1 MRFFTLPIT
10 TVLLALLVADCSK
23 HSSTKPNPQIT
34 NLGIVMVSD
43 GTQSHDYLGD
53 GRICFISPT
62 VFTNGLVELGI
73 SIQDTNSGRV
83 ILTVGIET
91 ILGKYIEVGNG
102 EAGVGLIPQTRDGL

>member
-10 TVLLALLVADCSK
+10 TVLLASLVADCSRR
-23 HSSTKPNPQIT
+23 SSAKPNPRIT
-34 NLGIVMVSD
+34 DLGIVIVSN
-43 GTQSHDYLGD
+43 GIQSHEYLGD
-53 GRICFISPT
+53 GRICFVSPT

-91 ILGKYIEVGNG
+91 ILGKYVEIGNG
-102 EAGVGLIPQTRDGL
+102 EAGVGLTPQTHDGL